1 MGNCVTIVR
10 DQRVFNQLANIN
22 AKDVTLFSLK
32 GNRYPCRI
40 VSVYD
45 GDTCT
50 ALFKMDKKFVK
61 FKVRMLGYDSPEMKP
76 RLNIP
81 DRDKIKEDANAAK
94 EALILKTKNEKIII
108 ECGDWDKYGRLLGTL
123 YDGNLNINEWMI
135 ESEYG
140 YRYDGGRKRKVN
152 EV

>member
-1 MGNCVTIVR
+1 MGNSIAFFKETR
-10 DQRVFNQLANIN
+10 KFNQLAKVDPKEIG
-22 AKDVTLFSLK
+22 LFSLRGK
-32 GNRYPCRI
+32 RFPCRI

-81 DRDKIKEDANAAK
+81 DRDQIKEKAIEAK
-94 EALILKTKNEKIII
+94 EALISKTKNENIII
-108 ECGDWDKYGRLLGTL
+108 DCGDWDKYGRLLGTL
-123 YDGNLNINEWMI
+123 HRDNLNINEWMI
-135 ESEYG
+135 ESGYG
-140 YRYDGGRKRKVN
+140 YRYNGGKKRSN
-152 EV
+152 